1 MRVLDLMR
9 KFFTPSF
16 TTKDVKSDWRHEM
29 NYYFWNKRIKEGRDP
44 VSGLHWEDIV
54 SNIDN
59 KSTRD
64 VVIGVVEKMKLDRS
78 KNPNA

>member
-1 MRVLDLMR
+1 
-9 KFFTPSF
+9 
-16 TTKDVKSDWRHEM
+16 M